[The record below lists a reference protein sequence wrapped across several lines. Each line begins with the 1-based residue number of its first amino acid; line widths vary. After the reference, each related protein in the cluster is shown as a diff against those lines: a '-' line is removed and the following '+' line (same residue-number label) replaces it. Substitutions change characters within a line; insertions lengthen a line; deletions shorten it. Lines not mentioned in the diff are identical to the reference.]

1 MCDKASSKAHAQDL
15 GSAVNSQR
23 LLPPGRLH
31 FGAHIAEDKALDCLQ
46 VDSSMSH
53 VAFKFTMFA
62 KFTPVSICFRYPLS
76 FQWKRNLS
84 LVVLA
89 QVTAVAEAFPLEL
102 ACLIDPRKHIKIT
115 GRSSENVEH
124 TCPDQIKL
132 LVDGK

>member
-1 MCDKASSKAHAQDL
+1 LRQGQFEGPCSRL
-15 GSAVNSQR
+15 GQR
-23 LLPPGRLH
+23 GEQSEAPPPGRLH
-31 FGAHIAEDKALDCLQ
+31 FGAHIAEDKALDCLH
-46 VDSSMSH
+46 VDSSTSH
-53 VAFKFTMFA
+53 VAFKFTMFT

-102 ACLIDPRKHIKIT
+102 ASLIDPRNHIKIT